1 MRQMGRN
8 AAVFGAALRCA
19 LACGAPPD
27 GGDGLRSGPRRKPS
41 PATMK
46 QRMTRRTRERN
57 P

>member
-1 MRQMGRN
+1 MRPRGRN
-8 AAVFGAALRCA
+8 PAVFGAALRSA

-46 QRMTRRTRERN
+46 KQMTRRMRERN

>member
-1 MRQMGRN
+1 MRPRGRN
-8 AAVFGAALRCA
+8 PAVFGAVLRCA

-41 PATMK
+41 PATMN
-46 QRMTRRTRERN
+46 QRMTRRMSERN